1 MEAHGCPLRGLAA
14 YPELVDQVRRF
25 RTAGWGAVEAVDALT
40 YFYRYV
46 LCPRGGTDGLTC
58 IHCPAQAPC

>member
-1 MEAHGCPLRGLAA
+1 MVAQMAAHGCPLRGLAA

-40 YFYRYV
+40 YFY
-46 LCPRGGTDGLTC
+46 
-58 IHCPAQAPC
+58 